1 ARLEADEIVFE
12 QASHQPFVVR
22 GCRQQVGRRKGD
34 VQEKA
39 DTLAAA
45 ALAQLGGEWD
55 QVIIVYP
62 DYVVRLQEGQDGFGE
77 SLVDPPVAFQE
88 RLAEIDQVE
97 PVMEE
102 RPQHRIGIAD
112 IICGVV
118 FRRQRYRYL
127 RHLADLIDLRCA
139 GFL

>member
-1 ARLEADEIVFE
+1 MLDVDADRKGVGAEDAPVGLEKTVSARLGAGLLLRVTTEIAEIAACLEADEIVFE

-88 RLAEIDQVE
+88 RLAEIDQ
-97 PVMEE
+97 
-102 RPQHRIGIAD
+102 
-112 IICGVV
+112 
-118 FRRQRYRYL
+118 
-127 RHLADLIDLRCA
+127 
-139 GFL
+139 